1 MGKSIRYKRIGN
13 TIIMLLAALVLAASG
28 YGAPHAAAQGANHA
42 SLIVVFGPGDVFSS
56 CVAFTESE
64 ISGMELV
71 RRAGLTLVSQ
81 QVAGVGE
88 AVCKIEEIGCN
99 YPGEQCF
106 CKCLG
111 TPCSYWSYWTWE
123 SGAWVYAGRGA
134 GQNMVKSG
142 DINAWVWGDGQSEP
156 PAVTAGGVCNGAG
169 LQQSATNTPQQ
180 PTEDYGYN
188 PYPEGTQAAGEPSSV
203 PADAATPE
211 PSLTPE
217 GYPGEIIVEPTATSE
232 TALPSRTASQAGATT
247 SATAQQGTAAPTMQ
261 QQAATAAAAAQATST
276 PLAQTAT
283 AGPDRSASIVARAA
297 SNAAATGTPQVA
309 PAAAEKRSYWA
320 FFGITLVL
328 VVGIGY
334 VLLLRRQRARNKQE

>member
-1 MGKSIRYKRIGN
+1 MKRPTQYKRIGS
-13 TIIMLLAALVLAASG
+13 TIIMLLAVLVLAASG
-28 YGAPHAAAQGANHA
+28 YGVPHAAAQGANHA

-56 CVAFTESE
+56 CVTFTESE
-64 ISGMELV
+64 ISGIELAE
-71 RRAGLTLVSQ
+71 RAGLTLVSQ

-111 TPCSYWSYWTWE
+111 TPCNYWSYWIWE
-123 SGAWVYAGRGA
+123 GGAWVYAGRGA

-156 PAVTAGGVCNGAG
+156 PAVTAGGVCDGAG

-180 PTEDYGYN
+180 PTVDYGYN

-217 GYPGEIIVEPTATSE
+217 GYPGATIAEPTATSE
-232 TALPSRTASQAGATT
+232 SDLSRMTLQPGAAA

-261 QQAATAAAAAQATST
+261 QQAATAAAAQATST
-276 PLAQTAT
+276 PLAQVATAT
-283 AGPDRSASIVARAA
+283 PDRSASIVARAA
-297 SNAAATGTPQVA
+297 SAAAATGTPQVA
-309 PAAAEKRSYWA
+309 PEAAEKRSYWA
-320 FFGITLVL
+320 FLGITLVL
-328 VVGIGY
+328 VIGIGY